1 MCKPPK
7 TRTKNLADLKECRR
21 DLRTDGTKAEAVLW
35 KVLRAKQVAGLQFRR
50 QFSIG
55 NHILDFYCPSI
66 RLAIELD
73 GDYHFHVEQPSID
86 FERDMELL
94 LEHGIKTLRFENI
107 TVFKQ
112 QYLIIDAIMQ
122 VKDEYEKAGRHTPPN
137 PSPPL
142 S

>member
-1 MCKPPK
+1 MCDTPK
-7 TRTKNLADLKECRR
+7 TRTKNLADLKEYRR

-50 QFSIG
+50 QFSVG

-86 FERDMELL
+86 YERDLELL
-94 LEHGIKTLRFENI
+94 NEYGIKTLRFENI

-112 QYLIIDAIMQ
+112 QYLIIDAIIQ
-122 VKDEYEKAGRHTPPN
+122 AKDEYEKAGTHTPPYV
-137 PSPPL
+137 PL
-142 S
+142 